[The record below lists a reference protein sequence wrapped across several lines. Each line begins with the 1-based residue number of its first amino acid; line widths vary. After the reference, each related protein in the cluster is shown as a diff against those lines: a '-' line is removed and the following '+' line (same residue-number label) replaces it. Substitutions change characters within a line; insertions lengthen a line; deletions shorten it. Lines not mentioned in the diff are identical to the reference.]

1 MGGGVGGELG
11 VGIFPPLELAIFSE
25 PNYGRSYTSTS
36 GKGEA
41 TQRTCSSYPSHK
53 VISRGLFLADC
64 IQEIQEA
71 MTVFLSQP
79 AKSVLRDGR
88 GTVPRSALLQSI
100 LNEQARVSP
109 MMPAAEK

>member
-1 MGGGVGGELG
+1 MGVG
-11 VGIFPPLELAIFSE
+11 VFPPLELAIFSE

-53 VISRGLFLADC
+53 VISRGLFLAGNVADR

-71 MTVFLSQP
+71 MTVFLTQP
-79 AKSVLRDGR
+79 AKSVLWDGR